1 MIISNFRKY
10 QSPTKSTDLDYLI
23 NPPYRNLN
31 RLFAPSLKN
40 ATDDSA
46 RYSLHQY
53 YMALVEIKD
62 FNVLINNK
70 WFFLISHKKRNN
82 NRIIKEV
89 YEKLIKMPRNNDYI
103 TYT

>member
-1 MIISNFRKY
+1 M
-10 QSPTKSTDLDYLI
+10 
-23 NPPYRNLN
+23 
-31 RLFAPSLKN
+31 FAPSLKN
-40 ATDDSA
+40 ANDDSA

-82 NRIIKEV
+82 NRIIKEA

-103 TYT
+103 TYTNSDFPNHQNYYKLTGTDLSR